1 MLVLQCQWRDQLRQG
16 EDHMEVLDRQQLS
29 GALLEPP
36 RSGAAMALGAMAIA
50 ARAVRD
56 LSVAALIALVEVTA
70 ERRRAADRD
79 RSQRLLLLMGE

>member
-1 MLVLQCQWRDQLRQG
+1 
-16 EDHMEVLDRQQLS
+16 
-29 GALLEPP
+29 
-36 RSGAAMALGAMAIA
+36 MAIA

-56 LSVAALIALVEVTA
+56 LSVAALIALVDVTA